1 MPDILIPFQGWLW
14 WSLIAALGLVVG
26 LVAGMF
32 GIGGGF
38 LLIPL
43 LNVIFGVPMD
53 VAVGTG
59 LCMTI
64 GTGVAAFRRHQRL
77 KQGEV
82 KIDWVMLGGS
92 LLGVGIG
99 AQTVSYLNQKGLIHI
114 EGHIIPAVQFWIA
127 TAYIVVLCFVSATMI
142 RDSRIIR
149 SDEALP
155 PGPIARIQIPP
166 VTMLYAAGRTIS
178 LPILAYL
185 GLAVGFLSGLMG
197 LGGGVMMMP
206 ILVYG
211 IGMPMKMAAGT
222 GIILLVTTSITG
234 TIAHAGLGHV
244 HLGLAMVLL
253 AGSTI
258 GAPIGATIT
267 SNLSGPRLRG
277 IFGMLVLITAAA
289 VLWNLIRVIL
299 SH

>member
-1 MPDILIPFQGWLW
+1 MPDILIPFQGWIW
-14 WSLIAALGLVVG
+14 WALIATLGLVVG

-77 KQGEV
+77 KHGEV

-92 LLGVGIG
+92 LLGVGVG
-99 AQTVSYLNQKGLIHI
+99 AQTVSYLNQKGLLHI
-114 EGHIIPAVQFWIA
+114 EGHIVPAVQFWIA
-127 TAYIVVLCFVSATMI
+127 VAYVVVLCFVSATMI
-142 RDSRIIR
+142 RDARTIQ
-149 SDEALP
+149 SDELLP
-155 PGPIARIQIPP
+155 PGPIARIQLPP
-166 VTMLYAAGRTIS
+166 MTTLQAAGRTIS

-185 GLAVGFLSGLMG
+185 GLVVGFLSGLMG

-222 GIILLVTTSITG
+222 GIILLVSTSVAG

-258 GAPIGATIT
+258 GAPIGATLT

-277 IFGMLVLITAAA
+277 IFGILVLITAAA
-289 VLWNLIRVIL
+289 VLWNLVRVIL